1 MRALGGG
8 CSIVSEPHI
17 GSLIDFGTYFSGGMV
32 KRVFKLTNKSSRFQS
47 LSFLPDGRNSLTLNK
62 KEQLKEKSKVNLV
75 KLFTIFKNI

>member
-1 MRALGGG
+1 
-8 CSIVSEPHI
+8 
-17 GSLIDFGTYFSGGMV
+17 MV